1 MKMNKPPYSSTF
13 WYIFS
18 PIGWVYQ
25 IKLCTLISIVAQ
37 IVVILTGKMA
47 KKGSKLTKKRVC
59 FTKMAKT
66 CVKNRIILL
75 NMVWDYGTGT
85 SFTGTTGTNF
95 IRIHID
101 MK

>member
-1 MKMNKPPYSSTF
+1 MYYN
-13 WYIFS
+13 
-18 PIGWVYQ
+18 
-25 IKLCTLISIVAQ
+25 LREIVAQ
-37 IVVILTGKMA
+37 ILVILTSKMA
-47 KKGSKLTKKRVC
+47 KKGSKLIQKRVI

-66 CVKNRIILL
+66 YMKSDIILL

-85 SFTGTTGTNF
+85 SFTGTFGTNF